1 MQDESTA
8 HAHAVNGEEQ
18 QRTAVYDDGHLRV
31 EHDNFYV
38 SCNGNSIKLPR
49 TEFLIISRLVKNPER
64 FVRAEDLWRE
74 AWGERKAFNPVSLHV
89 YIYRLRTKFAPCGIQ
104 IETLVGVG
112 YRLSNQSG
120 IQDTDSAEIRPRV
133 T

>member
-1 MQDESTA
+1 
-8 HAHAVNGEEQ
+8 
-18 QRTAVYDDGHLRV
+18 LRV

-38 SCNGNSIKLPR
+38 SCNGKAVKLPR
-49 TEFLIISRLVKNPER
+49 TEFLIISRLVKNPDR

-89 YIYRLRTKFAPCGIQ
+89 YIYRLRTKFAPFGIQ
-104 IETLVGVG
+104 IETMVGVG
-112 YRLSNQSG
+112 YRLSNLAA
-120 IQDTDSAEIRPRV
+120 IQGTASPEGVPQV